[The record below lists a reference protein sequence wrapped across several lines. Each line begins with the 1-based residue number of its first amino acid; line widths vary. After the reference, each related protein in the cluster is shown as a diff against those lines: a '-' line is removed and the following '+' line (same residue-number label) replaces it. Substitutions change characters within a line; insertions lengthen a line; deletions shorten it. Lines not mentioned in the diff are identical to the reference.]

1 MRQFLNKRRSVRK
14 PSRSIGRGQAIVH
27 LERLESRAVLTAENA
42 LMLSPPIAP
51 SGVVNAADVS
61 PSAIVATTV
70 IQPVA
75 AARLRLAMP
84 AQVRAG
90 VPTLMTAVALDAA
103 GRPVP
108 SFNGSATVSSSDG
121 AASLPLVEVSFR
133 NGRASFAVT
142 FATAGPQ
149 SVTVTSLADAAM
161 TTTASTSVTAPPTL
175 GSFLVF
181 LPRRVDAGR
190 PVNVTIVAGDAA
202 LRPIPRFSGIATLTS
217 SDAAV
222 TLPATVNFV
231 NGRALARVTFSTP
244 GSQSLT
250 VRGGAAGDIVA
261 TAATE
266 VVATPVAIA
275 FSFRLPKAVAVGV
288 PVNVAIVA
296 VDAQGR
302 PVPSFSGTATLASS
316 DTAAT
321 LPSAVRFV
329 AGRAVVRVT
338 FGTLGEQSLTVT
350 SDPSSGGGISGTA
363 KTQVGELVT
372 QRIRSLPVVSP

>member
-1 MRQFLNKRRSVRK
+1 MRQFLNQRRSVRK
-14 PSRSIGRGQAIVH
+14 PSASIGRSSTSMHV
-27 LERLESRAVLTAENA
+27 ERLESRAVLSAENA
-42 LMLSPPIAP
+42 LMLPPPIAP
-51 SGVVNAADVS
+51 SSGFGAVDAS
-61 PSAIVATTV
+61 PSAIASTPV
-70 IQPVA
+70 ILPVA
-75 AARLRLAMP
+75 AARLRLVMP

-121 AASLPLVEVSFR
+121 AASLPLIEVSFR

-149 SVTVTSLADAAM
+149 SVTVTSLADAAL
-161 TTTASTSVTAPPTL
+161 TATASTSVTAPPTL
-175 GSFLVF
+175 GSFLV
-181 LPRRVDAGR
+181 LMPRRVDAGR
-190 PVNVTIVAGDAA
+190 PVNVTIVAVDAA
-202 LRPIPRFSGIATLTS
+202 LRPIPSFSGTAMLTS
-217 SDAAV
+217 SDAAA
-222 TLPATVNFV
+222 TLPASVNLV
-231 NGRALARVTFSTP
+231 NGRGSARVTFSTS

-266 VVATPVAIA
+266 VVATPVATA
-275 FSFRLPKAVAVGV
+275 FAFRLPKAVAVGV
-288 PVNVAIVA
+288 PVNVTIVA

-302 PVPSFSGTATLASS
+302 PVPSFSGTATLASF

-321 LPSAVRFV
+321 LPPTVRFV

-338 FGTLGEQSLTVT
+338 FATLGEQALTVT

-363 KTQVGELVT
+363 KTQVGEVVT
-372 QRIRSLPVVSP
+372 QRVRSLPVVRP